1 MEDASEI
8 KYQAKPTIKRDK
20 LPYLKPGEKEIY
32 VNLFKI
38 KINKPLK
45 LFQYPYSVSPEI
57 DAADLRIRNKLFKYA
72 GIGTKKDRKR
82 LKDFYGECFISGDSL
97 YGMNEVKESKTF
109 NCKLYLDGET
119 EYTITIQPKANQR
132 TINQNDLEKDPLTKQ
147 FIEILIQDILR
158 ANPNLD
164 FYRGL
169 FVLKNQKKVID
180 SKNNGSVNF
189 YPGYTTSFMET
200 ESGNYLNVT
209 LKNKIL
215 STDTVLD
222 FMEYYEYKKKKNQA
236 QIKKKLIGRSF
247 KVSYAKKNYIIDDI
261 SFDRDPKSHNFMH
274 DGKTK
279 TLEEYY
285 KEKYKINIKDL
296 TQPLI
301 VVKVV
306 KKKDAQGKDFD
317 LYFVPEMCYLAGL
330 DDEFLKDREFMKN
343 LANYT
348 KLDPKFRITKTNEF
362 LKLLVE
368 TKNKE
373 IKRDGK
379 VIKELSSKE
388 KSELYGIEISALDQ
402 LHKAYNMK
410 ETELLAGKKKAI
422 TAKDKIF
429 DVISKKDMSHWICL
443 YRKSNYND
451 AEKLY
456 NTLDKASQGYDLS
469 IAEPEWVEMGDNDN
483 EEEWAH
489 TANDYMKEVSEKDK
503 NAKKYSF
510 ALFLLDRNDRIYS
523 TLKYYSLC
531 EHGYISQVVKASS
544 LHKNA
549 LSVCSKILLQINAK
563 LSGVSYIA
571 KFDKNIKERNLMII
585 GVDSSHI
592 RGKRTGVAMVATINP
607 SFTNFYNK
615 EQIILEEKKES
626 FLISISSFIEEA
638 IQKYNE
644 INKTYPKGIIIYR
657 QGVSFQQ
664 KEFLKNEVINI
675 QKVCDKNKLLYE
687 YILVNTK
694 TTYKFFEKDKGGYKN
709 PDGGLLVL
717 SGVTNRDLFEF
728 YIQPQQVTGGS
739 ATPSCF
745 TVAYGNMDFPEI
757 IPKLTFDFCHLYSNW
772 QGTVRVPHVLKLA
785 EKLSKMTAKYT
796 EAELHKNLSIN
807 QAYL

>member
-1 MEDASEI
+1 MEDAPEI

-132 TINQNDLEKDPLTKQ
+132 TINQNDLDKDPLTKQ

-301 VVKVV
+301 VV

-469 IAEPEWVEMGDNDN
+469 IAEPEWVEMGDNDD
-483 EEEWAH
+483 EEEWAQ
-489 TANDYMKEVSEKDK
+489 TANDYMKKISEKDK
-503 NAKKYSF
+503 NVKKYSF
-510 ALFLLDRNDRIYS
+510 ALFLLDRNDIIYS

-531 EHGYISQVVKASS
+531 EHGYISQVVKVSS
-544 LHKNA
+544 LHNKNA

-772 QGTVRVPHVLKLA
+772 QGTVRVTHVLKLA

>member
-215 STDTVLD
+215 STDTVLE
-222 FMEYYEYKKKKNQA
+222 FMEYYDYTNNQA
-236 QIKKKLIGRSF
+236 QVKKKLIGRSF

-301 VVKVV
+301 LV
-306 KKKDAQGKDFD
+306 KKKDAQGKDFN
-317 LYFVPEMCYLAGL
+317 LYFVPEICYLAGL

-410 ETELLAGKKKAI
+410 ETELLAGKKETI
-422 TAKDKIF
+422 TAKNKRF

-489 TANDYMKEVSEKDK
+489 TANDYMKLVSEKDK

-510 ALFLLDRNDRIYS
+510 ALFLLDRNDIIYS

-675 QKVCDKNKLLYE
+675 QKVCEKNKLLYE

>member
-109 NCKLYLDGET
+109 NCKLYLGGET

-301 VVKVV
+301 VVK
-306 KKKDAQGKDFD
+306 KKDAQGKDFD

-456 NTLDKASQGYDLS
+456 NTLDQASQGYGLS

-483 EEEWAH
+483 EEEWAQ
-489 TANDYMKEVSEKDK
+489 TANDYMKKISEKDK
-503 NAKKYSF
+503 NVKKYSF

-571 KFDKNIKERNLMII
+571 KFDKNIKDRNLMII

-796 EAELHKNLSIN
+796 NAELHKNLSIN

>member
-301 VVKVV
+301 VVK
-306 KKKDAQGKDFD
+306 KKDAQGKDFD

-410 ETELLAGKKKAI
+410 ETELLAGKKETI
-422 TAKDKIF
+422 TAKNKRF

-456 NTLDKASQGYDLS
+456 NTLDDASQGYGLS
-469 IAEPEWVEMGDNDN
+469 IAEPEWVEMEDNDN
-483 EEEWAH
+483 EEKWASR
-489 TANDYMKEVSEKDK
+489 ANDYMKKVSEKDK

-571 KFDKNIKERNLMII
+571 KFDKNIKDRNLMII

>member
-215 STDTVLD
+215 STDTVLE
-222 FMEYYEYKKKKNQA
+222 FMEYYDYTNNQA
-236 QIKKKLIGRSF
+236 QVKKKLIGRSF

-301 VVKVV
+301 VV

-456 NTLDKASQGYDLS
+456 NTLDQASQGYGLS
-469 IAEPEWVEMGDNDN
+469 IAEPEWVEMEDNDD
-483 EEEWAH
+483 EEKWAYK
-489 TANDYMKEVSEKDK
+489 ANGYMKKVSEKDK

-571 KFDKNIKERNLMII
+571 KFDKNIKDRNLMII

>member
-1 MEDASEI
+1 MEDAPEI

-109 NCKLYLDGET
+109 NCKLYLGGET

-222 FMEYYEYKKKKNQA
+222 FMEYYEYKNKKNQA

-301 VVKVV
+301 VV

-410 ETELLAGKKKAI
+410 DTELLAGKKETI
-422 TAKDKIF
+422 TAKNKRF

-443 YRKSNYND
+443 YRQSNYND

-456 NTLDKASQGYDLS
+456 NTLDDASHDYGLS
-469 IAEPEWVEMGDNDN
+469 IAEPEWVEMEDNDN
-483 EEEWAH
+483 EEKWASR
-489 TANDYMKEVSEKDK
+489 ANDYMKKVSEKDK

-571 KFDKNIKERNLMII
+571 KFDKNIKDRNLMII

>member
-1 MEDASEI
+1 MEDAPEI

-222 FMEYYEYKKKKNQA
+222 FMEYYDYKKKKNQA

-301 VVKVV
+301 VVK
-306 KKKDAQGKDFD
+306 KKDAQGKDFD

-379 VIKELSSKE
+379 VLKELSSKE

-410 ETELLAGKKKAI
+410 DTELLAGKKETI
-422 TAKDKIF
+422 TAKNKRF

-443 YRKSNYND
+443 YRQSNYYD

-483 EEEWAH
+483 EEEWAQ
-489 TANDYMKEVSEKDK
+489 TANDYMKKISEKDK
-503 NAKKYSF
+503 NVKKYSF

>member
-1 MEDASEI
+1 
-8 KYQAKPTIKRDK
+8 
-20 LPYLKPGEKEIY
+20 
-32 VNLFKI
+32 
-38 KINKPLK
+38 
-45 LFQYPYSVSPEI
+45 
-57 DAADLRIRNKLFKYA
+57 
-72 GIGTKKDRKR
+72 
-82 LKDFYGECFISGDSL
+82 
-97 YGMNEVKESKTF
+97 MN
-109 NCKLYLDGET
+109 
-119 EYTITIQPKANQR
+119 I
-132 TINQNDLEKDPLTKQ
+132 
-147 FIEILIQDILR
+147 
-158 ANPNLD
+158 
-164 FYRGL
+164 
-169 FVLKNQKKVID
+169 
-180 SKNNGSVNF
+180 
-189 YPGYTTSFMET
+189 
-200 ESGNYLNVT
+200 
-209 LKNKIL
+209 
-215 STDTVLD
+215 
-222 FMEYYEYKKKKNQA
+222 KKKKNQA

-301 VVKVV
+301 LV

-443 YRKSNYND
+443 YRKSNYNE

-483 EEEWAH
+483 EEEWAQ
-489 TANDYMKEVSEKDK
+489 TANDYMKKISEKDK
-503 NAKKYSF
+503 NVKKYSF

-544 LHKNA
+544 LYTKNA

-571 KFDKNIKERNLMII
+571 KFDKNIKDRNLMII

>member
-109 NCKLYLDGET
+109 NCKLYLGGET

-301 VVKVV
+301 VVK
-306 KKKDAQGKDFD
+306 KKDAQGKDFD

-456 NTLDKASQGYDLS
+456 NALDDASHGYGLS

-489 TANDYMKEVSEKDK
+489 TANDYMKLVSEKDK

-510 ALFLLDRNDRIYS
+510 ALFLLDRNDIIYS

-796 EAELHKNLSIN
+796 NAELHKNLSIN

>member
-109 NCKLYLDGET
+109 NCKLYLGGET

-222 FMEYYEYKKKKNQA
+222 FMEYYEYKNKKNQA

-301 VVKVV
+301 VV

-456 NTLDKASQGYDLS
+456 NALDDASHGYGLS

-483 EEEWAH
+483 EEEWAQ
-489 TANDYMKEVSEKDK
+489 TANDYMKKISEKDK
-503 NAKKYSF
+503 NLKKYSF

-796 EAELHKNLSIN
+796 NAELHKNLSIN